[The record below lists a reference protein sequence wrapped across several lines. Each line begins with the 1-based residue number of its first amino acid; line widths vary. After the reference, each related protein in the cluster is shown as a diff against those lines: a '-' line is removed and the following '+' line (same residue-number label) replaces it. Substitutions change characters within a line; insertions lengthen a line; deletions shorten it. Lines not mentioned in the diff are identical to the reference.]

1 MLEGPAAKAR
11 DLAEGEYVALSVQ
24 DDGVG
29 MPVPSGG
36 ARAGLG
42 TSIIEALAKQLRAT
56 IDVSDAQPG
65 TRVALDHR
73 PVGGGTRG
81 AEQAEVLV

>member
-1 MLEGPAAKAR
+1 VR
-11 DLAEGEYVALSVQ
+11 

-29 MPVPSGG
+29 MPAAAAG

-42 TSIIEALAKQLRAT
+42 TNIIEALAKQLDAR
-56 IDVSDAQPG
+56 IDVGNAHPG

-73 PVGGGTRG
+73 AIVGVDR
-81 AEQAEVLV
+81 AAPPAEVLV